1 MKKKNTSIWWHKSIE
16 KREIIKSISNVIKS
30 EDLSTGNLTT
40 QLEKKIS
47 EFLKVKH
54 VIMVSNGSMATLLAF
69 MALEIKPKDEIIVPN
84 VGWISVISACKILNA
99 VPVIVDV
106 EKNRPIIDIDQIEK
120 KITKKTKIVIPVYM
134 NGRATDVNKLKRIC
148 KKKKIF
154 LVEDAAQA
162 FGSKYKNKFL
172 GTFGDL
178 GIYSTSITKTF
189 TSGLGGF
196 LAVNNTKLAKK
207 IFLMRRHGFS
217 DIQNIKSW
225 SKYGG
230 NFKITDMQSAIALI
244 QLKNIKKKF
253 STNISN
259 LKYFQKKL
267 KRYQKFIRPINID
280 FKNEI
285 PVYNEFI
292 VQNRNKFAEFLKKN
306 DIQTR
311 LSSPNFQ
318 NIKFLK
324 KIVDKNGYP
333 NSEEVEN
340 NYIYLESGPGLKK
353 KRINRIVEVIENFY
367 SKINKD

>member
-1 MKKKNTSIWWHKSIE
+1 MKKKSRSIWWHKSIE
-16 KREIIKSISNVIKS
+16 KREILNSISKVIKS
-30 EDLSTGNLTT
+30 EDLSTGNLTP

-54 VIMVSNGSMATLLAF
+54 VVMVSNGSMATLLAF
-69 MALEIKPKDEIIVPN
+69 MALEIKPKDEIIIPN

-106 EKNRPIIDIDQIEK
+106 EKNRPIIDIDKVEK
-120 KITKKTKIVIPVYM
+120 KITKKTKIIFPVYM
-134 NGRATDVNKLKRIC
+134 NGRATDVVRLKKIC
-148 KKKKIF
+148 KKRKIF

-162 FGSKYKNKFL
+162 FGTKYKNKYL
-172 GTFGDL
+172 GTFGEL

-196 LAVNNTKLAKK
+196 LTVNNTNLAKK
-207 IFLMRRHGFS
+207 IYSMRRHGFS

-230 NFKITDMQSAIALI
+230 NFKITDIQSAIALI
-244 QLKNIKKKF
+244 QLKNLKKKF

-267 KRYQKFIRPINID
+267 KKYDKFIKPINID
-280 FKNEI
+280 FNKEI

-292 VQNRNKFAEFLKKN
+292 VKNRNKFSAFLKKN

-333 NSEEVEN
+333 NSKEVEN
-340 NYIYLESGPGLKK
+340 NYIYLESGPGLKR
-353 KRINRIVEVIENFY
+353 KRIDEIVKVIEKFY
-367 SKINKD
+367 SKINKS